1 MSRQAVVDTVVLGAG
16 QAGCEIAFGLR
27 QAKYAGTILLLG
39 EEEVLPYRRPPLSKA
54 YLSGELGREG
64 LLLKPAATY
73 ERFNIDVR
81 LGVSCVAIDRAGKTL
96 QLSDGS
102 TLGYG
107 KLAIATGG
115 QPRQLQTPGAEQA
128 AIHYIRTITD
138 IDRLSPE
145 LVAGRRLIVIGAG
158 FIGLEAAA
166 VARSKGLSV
175 SVIEAMPRVLERVTA
190 PEMSEFY
197 EAYHRSRGVE
207 LHTGV
212 GVQAFECEGDQVT
225 AVLTDGSRVVGDLV
239 IAGIGLAPSV
249 ELAREAGLEVRQ
261 GLVVDEFA
269 CTSDPDIVAAGDCAE
284 GWNTFLGRHARVE
297 SVGNAIDQAR
307 VAVASLMGQ
316 RKSYDSVPW
325 FWSDQY
331 DLKLQMVGVSTGY
344 QRVVLRGQMHANS
357 FCLFYLK
364 GNQVIAVDVVNRPR
378 EFAQA
383 RRLVEQRIE
392 VEPARL
398 IDEQTDLGALLRS
411 A

>member
-1 MSRQAVVDTVVLGAG
+1 
-16 QAGCEIAFGLR
+16 
-27 QAKYAGTILLLG
+27 
-39 EEEVLPYRRPPLSKA
+39 
-54 YLSGELGREG
+54 
-64 LLLKPAATY
+64 
-73 ERFNIDVR
+73 

-102 TLGYG
+102 TVGYG

-115 QPRQLQTPGAEQA
+115 QPRRLQTPGAEQVGV
-128 AIHYIRTITD
+128 HYIRTIAD

-166 VARSKGLSV
+166 VARGKGLAV

-197 EAYHRSRGVE
+197 EASHRSHGVE
-207 LHTGV
+207 LYTGV
-212 GVQAFECEGDQVT
+212 GVQAFERDGDQVT
-225 AVLTDGSRVVGDLV
+225 AVLTDGTRVIGDLV
-239 IAGIGLAPSV
+239 IVGIGLVPSV

-297 SVGNAIDQAR
+297 SVGNAIDQGR
-307 VAVASLMGQ
+307 VAVASIMGLK
-316 RKSYDSVPW
+316 KSYASVPW

-331 DLKLQMVGVSTGY
+331 DLKLQMVGVNTGY
-344 QRVVLRGQMHANS
+344 QQVVLRGEMHNNS

-364 GNQVIAVDVVNRPR
+364 DGLVIAVDAVNRAR

-383 RRLVEQRIE
+383 RRLVEQR
-392 VEPARL
+392 VVVKSAQL
-398 IDEQTDLGALLRS
+398 ADEQVDLSDLLRS